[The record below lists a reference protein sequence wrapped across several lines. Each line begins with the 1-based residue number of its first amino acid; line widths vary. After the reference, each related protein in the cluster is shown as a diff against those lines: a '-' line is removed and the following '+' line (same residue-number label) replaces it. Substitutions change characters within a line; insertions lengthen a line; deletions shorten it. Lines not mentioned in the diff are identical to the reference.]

1 MKNKFSQP
9 GIFYEETHEG
19 LTNGFPFMEIEK
31 EKSIPNVLFIGAVQ
45 DTDEQINESEVV
57 KEVVM
62 QSYFN
67 SEAIK
72 RVLDEDQYNNIKK
85 SLGLTLVK

>member
-9 GIFYEETHEG
+9 GIFYEESNEG
-19 LTNGFPFMEIEK
+19 LTNGIPFMEIEK
-31 EKSIPNVLFIGAVQ
+31 QKSIPNVLFIGAVQ
-45 DTDEQINESEVV
+45 DTDEQINENEVL
-57 KEVVM
+57 KEVVI

-72 RVLDEDQYNNIKK
+72 RAIDTEQYNKIKE
-85 SLGLTLVK
+85 SLGLTLLK